1 MTFYLSMHDTR
12 ARALLASLLACLMMP
27 TYAVADGCFVWK
39 WNKGADI
46 HEPSQK
52 AIILYDR
59 GREDMIL
66 QVKYQG
72 SVTDFGWLIPVPGKP
87 EVTKVSMDSFY
98 ELSRIVQIRSSDLFD
113 GRKEQEE
120 GVRVLEYKTVGVY
133 EIATLTAT
141 DAKALKKWLKDNEF
155 NWPDKGDQVLQA
167 YIGNNWYFVAA
178 RISVDKATESGVQTK
193 LRTGELHPLK
203 ISFDTNECVYPL
215 AISSLNK
222 NDTLIHIY
230 MISHDRPWICS
241 DMDFLTPQGAPFS
254 NRFRD
259 TAITFEK
266 KSAILK
272 DLPRLSEKSWHLV
285 KHAQLFKPSEMHDLT
300 FLPANEKNLTDAC
313 EKYLR
318 HWVDTHDLSRP
329 KRITPE
335 AGYYAVVAAYH
346 APKAFETIA
355 EKLIKNST
363 PNQLGW
369 IARINWEVAATEPDI
384 ISSLLAHKWLAAI
397 GGSNYDRRIQYGHLL
412 SGMKHHAVTGVRLL
426 VDEGANYN
434 KQTRCLHPSFDT
446 SLGNMLRHC
455 PDEQSIAK
463 LIKLFRDVH
472 EPGAP
477 EPAYTNT
484 KSHLITALAET
495 HSTAAVDVLIEY
507 LETAPG
513 LIARALVKTGNK
525 RSPGALAKAL
535 LIRGW
540 AKGCH
545 FLPMLSKLDRNAAFE
560 CIIKSIDAE
569 PKDGVVGG
577 EHLGNFVRKGLT
589 KKQEKALCARAF
601 KLHRSSNTDP
611 VFRKRIEHL
620 YEESLKEK
628 DTEKVQALLET
639 AVRAR
644 NCLTKGKDTEPG
656 DALIAKMALRAY
668 E

>member
-1 MTFYLSMHDTR
+1 MTYLSMHM
-12 ARALLASLLACLMMP
+12 ARTKVLLAVLVASLIMP
-27 TYAVADGCFVWK
+27 SFAGADGCFVWK

-59 GREDMIL
+59 GREDLIL

-87 EVTKVSMDSFY
+87 EVTKASMDSFY
-98 ELSRIVQIRSSDLFD
+98 ELSRIVQMRMADRVD
-113 GRKEQEE
+113 GRKGQAK
-120 GVRVLEYKTVGVY
+120 GVEVLEYKTVGVY

-155 NWPDKGDQVLQA
+155 NWPEKGDQVVQA
-167 YIGNNWYFVAA
+167 YVGKDWYFVAA
-178 RISVDKATESGVQTK
+178 KISVDKAQESGVHTK
-193 LRTGELHPLK
+193 LHTGELHPLK
-203 ISFDTNECVYPL
+203 ISFDTKTCVYPL
-215 AISSLNK
+215 AISSLNR

-230 MISHDRPWICS
+230 MISRDRPWICS
-241 DMDFLTPQGAPFS
+241 NMDFLTSQGAPFS
-254 NRFRD
+254 NRFGN
-259 TAITFEK
+259 TAITFEE
-266 KSAILK
+266 KSPILK
-272 DLPRLSEKSWHLV
+272 DLPRLSDKQWHLF
-285 KHAQLFKPSEMHDLT
+285 KHSQLFTPNKMHDLT
-300 FLPANEKNLTDAC
+300 FVPANEKNLTNAC
-313 EKYLR
+313 EKYLG
-318 HWVDTHDLSRP
+318 HWVATHDLSRP
-329 KRITPE
+329 KRITRE
-335 AGYYAVVAAYH
+335 AGYYAVVAAYY

-355 EKLIKNST
+355 ETLIKNST

-369 IARINWEVAATEPDI
+369 VARIDWEVAATEPDI

-397 GGSNYDRRIQYGHLL
+397 GGSNYDHRIQYGHIL

-426 VDEGANYN
+426 VDEAANYN
-434 KQTRCLHPSFDT
+434 KQTRCLHRSFDT

-472 EPGAP
+472 EPSAP

-484 KSHLITALAET
+484 KSHLITALAQT
-495 HSTAAVDVLIEY
+495 HSTAAADVLIEY
-507 LETAPG
+507 LEAAPV
-513 LIARALVKTGNK
+513 LIAKALVNTGNK
-525 RSPGALAKAL
+525 RSPDALAKAL

-540 AKGCH
+540 AKGSH
-545 FLPMLSKLDRNAAFE
+545 LLPILSKLDRNAAFE
-560 CIIKSIDAE
+560 CIIKAIDAE

-577 EHLGNFVRKGLT
+577 EDLGNFVRKGLT
-589 KKQEKALCARAF
+589 EKQERALSERAF
-601 KLHRSSNTDP
+601 KLHRSYNTDP

-628 DTEKVQALLET
+628 DPEKVQALLKT

-644 NCLTKGKDTEPG
+644 NYLTKGKDMEPG